1 MIFYIVTIYYF
12 RLKKEQKKIKNEIEQ
27 KNHVPSR
34 VFSALIILTL
44 SWAISA
50 VMMDVGTNRMFSLII
65 VESSLSPEAL
75 PTLSYIIS
83 AFITLATGTS

>member
-1 MIFYIVTIYYF
+1 
-12 RLKKEQKKIKNEIEQ
+12 
-27 KNHVPSR
+27 
-34 VFSALIILTL
+34 
-44 SWAISA
+44 
-50 VMMDVGTNRMFSLII
+50 MMDVGTNRMFSLII